1 MAEITGDVVNLTQ
14 EEIEAQK
21 NNMSSLIDSIN
32 ASNTSFTEEQKQKE
46 AELKQKE
53 NDDYFK

>member
-1 MAEITGDVVNLTQ
+1 
-14 EEIEAQK
+14 
-21 NNMSSLIDSIN
+21 MSSLIDSIN

-53 NDDYFK
+53 NDDYLNIQMKYMQQNLKTLH

>member
-53 NDDYFK
+53 NDELF

>member
-32 ASNTSFTEEQKQKE
+32 ASNTSFTEKQKQKE
-46 AELKQKE
+46 A
-53 NDDYFK
+53 